1 MTLSP
6 TSTQVNG
13 PRSWYAL
20 FLLTLVLTVSMLD
33 RQIVTILAAGIKRD
47 LGLNDS
53 EIGLIYG
60 TVLGIFYAIFSIP
73 LGKLADGWNRIWLIA
88 LALAFWSLATMAS
101 AFATSFAALALA
113 RMAVAIGEAG
123 AGPASYSLLAD
134 FFSRERRTTAFAIY
148 GTGTGIGVG
157 LSTAIGGAV
166 VAWWDGHFATGH
178 GWLGLVGWQAAFIAV
193 GFPGLLLALI
203 VLTIREPQRGIAD
216 GIVQLGEPKPFR
228 KAGAELM
235 ALIPP
240 LSLINLANLKAPR
253 REWVLNI
260 AMFVLVAIGVVLL
273 ADGAQAISS
282 PAARRTY
289 GHFLGI
295 ELTSHLIQWATV
307 GLGLYATFSWIRAQ
321 RLRDAVAYQLMWGSR
336 AFVAM
341 LVIAVFN
348 MTVTY
353 GVTAWGALYAVQRF
367 EAPIAEVGWKLGT
380 VIGGAGLFGL
390 IAGGWIADI
399 ARRRHRLGRL
409 YVLLASVALPVP
421 LAIFTFTRE
430 TLDGFVFGH
439 ALLSLSLGSWLPCCT
454 ATLHDLVLPRMR
466 GMAIALFYLGITI
479 FGMGTGPYLVGLMS
493 DATGDLGGSILKL
506 YILSAIVLV
515 AVLVAMRALPR
526 EEASLLER
534 ARAAGED
541 I

>member
-1 MTLSP
+1 MS
-6 TSTQVNG
+6 STETA
-13 PRSWYAL
+13 PPMSAARSWYAL
-20 FLLTLVLTVSMLD
+20 FLLTLVLSVSMLD
-33 RQIVTILAAGIKRD
+33 RQIVTILAVGIKRD

-73 LGKLADGWNRIWLIA
+73 LGKLADGWNRVWLIA
-88 LALAFWSLATMAS
+88 LALAIWSLATMMS
-101 AFATSFAALALA
+101 AFAATFAALALA
-113 RMAVAIGEAG
+113 RMVVAIGEAG

-157 LSTAIGGAV
+157 LSTAIGGAIV
-166 VAWWDGHFATGH
+166 DWWDGRFADGH
-178 GWLGLVGWQAAFIAV
+178 GWFGLVGWQAAFLAV
-193 GFPGLLLALI
+193 GLPGLLIALL
-203 VLTIREPQRGIAD
+203 VLTIREPVRGISD
-216 GIVQLGEPKPFR
+216 GIVQPGEPEPFR
-228 KAGAELM
+228 RAGSELM

-240 LSLINLANLKAPR
+240 LSFINLANLRAPR
-253 REWVLNI
+253 REWVMN
-260 AMFVLVAIGVVLL
+260 AAVLVAIIVGVLL
-273 ADGAQAISS
+273 LAAGAEAITS
-282 PAARRTY
+282 PALRRNY
-289 GHFLGI
+289 GSFAGI

-321 RLRDAVAYQLMWGSR
+321 KMRDPVAYELMWSSR

-353 GVTAWGALYAVQRF
+353 GVTAWGAPFAVQRYG
-367 EAPIAEVGWKLGT
+367 APFSEVGWKLGT
-380 VIGGAGLFGL
+380 AIGGAGLAGL
-390 IAGGWIADI
+390 VIGGWLADTV
-399 ARRRHRLGRL
+399 RRRHPLGRL
-409 YVLLASVALPVP
+409 YVLLASVMLPVP
-421 LAIFTFTRE
+421 LAILTFTRE
-430 TLDGFVFGH
+430 TLDGFVLSH
-439 ALLSLSLGSWLPCCT
+439 ALLSLALGSWLPCCT

-479 FGMGTGPYLVGLMS
+479 FGMGTGPYLVGLLS

-506 YILSAIVLV
+506 YGFSAIVLV

-526 EEASLLER
+526 EEATLVDR
-534 ARAAGED
+534 ARAAGES

>member
-1 MTLSP
+1 MNP
-6 TSTQVNG
+6 TTSKPAVNTG
-13 PRSWYAL
+13 RSWYAL
-20 FLLTLVLTVSMLD
+20 LLLTLVLTVSMLD
-33 RQIVTILAAGIKRD
+33 RQIVTILSVGIKRD

-73 LGKLADGWNRIWLIA
+73 LGKLADGWNRVWLIA
-88 LALAFWSLATMAS
+88 CALALWSLATMSS
-101 AFATSFAALALA
+101 AFATTFAALALA
-113 RMAVAIGEAG
+113 RMIVAVGEAG

-134 FFSRERRTTAFAIY
+134 FFSKERRTTAFAIY

-157 LSTAIGGAV
+157 LSTAIGGAIV
-166 VAWWDGHFATGH
+166 TWWDGRFPTGH

-193 GFPGLLLALI
+193 GLPGLLLALI
-203 VLTIREPQRGIAD
+203 VLTVREPQRGISD
-216 GIVQLGEPKPFR
+216 GIIQPGEAHPFR

-235 ALIPP
+235 ALLPP
-240 LSLINLANLKAPR
+240 LSFINLRNLKAPR
-253 REWVLNI
+253 REWLMNVV
-260 AMFVLVAIGVVLL
+260 VLVLIVIGVVLL
-273 ADGAQAISS
+273 AQAAQAISS
-282 PAARRTY
+282 PATRRTY
-289 GHFLGI
+289 GHVLGI

-321 RLRDAVAYQLMWGSR
+321 RMRDPAAYTIMWGSR

-353 GVTAWGALYAVQRF
+353 GLTAWGAVYAIQHF
-367 EAPIAEVGWKLGT
+367 HASQAEVGWKLGV
-380 VIGGAGLFGL
+380 VIGGAGLAGL
-390 IAGGWIADI
+390 LAGGWIAD
-399 ARRRHRLGRL
+399 AVRRRHPLGRM
-409 YVLLASVALPVP
+409 YVLLASVMLPVP
-421 LAIFTFTRE
+421 MAILTFTRG
-430 TLDGFVFGH
+430 TLDGFVLCH

-493 DATGDLGGSILKL
+493 DATGNLGGSILKL
-506 YILSAIVLV
+506 YSLSAIVLV
-515 AVLVAMRALPR
+515 AVIVAMRALPR
-526 EEASLLER
+526 EEASLVER

-541 I
+541 L